1 MSDEKLKSIIEA
13 LLFVTDR
20 PLSLKDLKEIVVDLG
35 DFNVGDLMGVIETL
49 RKEYTDSGRSFQIVE
64 IANAYQIR
72 TLPEYAPW
80 LSKLFRDESRDKL
93 SMPAL
98 ETLAIISYK
107 QPITRA
113 EIEAI
118 RGVNIDGVMKALLDR
133 DLVKITGKKDVP
145 GHPFLFGTTK
155 KFLTHFGLKDLTDLP
170 QISEFREM
178 MKAEKEQFVD
188 GVKGWTK

>member
-1 MSDEKLKSIIEA
+1 MADDKLKSIVEA
-13 LLFVTDR
+13 LLFVSDR
-20 PLSLKDLKEIVVDLG
+20 PLSLKELQQILSELG
-35 DFNVGDLMGVIETL
+35 NLNVGDIMGAIEAL
-49 RKEYTDSGRSFQIVE
+49 RKEYSDMMRSFQIVE
-64 IANAYQIR
+64 VANAYQIR

-98 ETLAIISYK
+98 ETLSIIAYR

-118 RGVNIDGVMKALLDR
+118 RGVNIDGVMKALMER
-133 DLVKITGKKDVP
+133 DLIKISGKKDVP

-170 QISEFREM
+170 QISEFKEM
-178 MKAEKEQFVD
+178 IRAEKEQVVD
-188 GVKGWTK
+188 SVKGWTK